1 MLKFLKKNISALGL
15 SLIVTALSASLI
27 ISTVSW
33 FSSSEITNLKI
44 NSGVVSSYFEPVD
57 NSDGSQANPYVIARP
72 VQLFNLMHLMQSNRI
87 VEQDVNGNDVYFY
100 QKDYYFQFGK
110 LVNGTYQFV
119 DYGDDGVIIG
129 ENKYSPYLN
138 MKYYS
143 DDGSLIPIGTED
155 RPFIGHIVGNNLTVK
170 NVKIKGSGYSD
181 VGIFG
186 YVAEGATIQNL
197 YFDNVTIQMED
208 VDFKHQNIA
217 SAHTDHKHTD
227 NAYVGYLAGHVYD
240 ANASFKDVYINNC
253 DVQNTVGLNA
263 KFKNN
268 FGYFGCV
275 DLNNAAPVGSEK
287 HVTLRPND
295 VYNYFSST
303 YDNISGDEYIARN
316 TEYNNESNTVNNGNT
331 TVSTAVSKSANGDYY
346 TFNNETKSG
355 TNHNYSLST
364 GGYRTSSNEIK
375 EARYGTTKTKLNPAT
390 VVLSEKPVDASTLND
405 GTYVYYDNDLS
416 KWQYLK
422 VSSTAGEISTVNFN
436 CYVISY
442 TDNGVKYYL
451 KYNNGTIEGTTA
463 VPNIQEQAS
472 FADYF
477 FAFKESVTSKG
488 VVSISTDTQSTE
500 YRLFIPAHDC
510 YVASTIGSVT
520 ASISTTPNFDSAL
533 PIKVNGNSSQITY
546 AEDAAYVLWSSGTTT
561 LLRRT
566 VAGFSGTIYSI
577 SGGYDGSTE
586 VKTNYVHT
594 YDLVTDINSLQVDD
608 VVTFVYK
615 NGSTNFIISTQAK
628 NNRIAETITIDA
640 NNHISSSALENK
652 AVSDFILGQT
662 AKGWTFKDE
671 DTNLYLYAA
680 GTKSSGQN
688 YLRSREDIG
697 TNGWAE
703 WTLTAAGG
711 VTNTVTV
718 KSVGNSYVPY
728 LGYLHGTTNTG
739 DYDIFRCSKSSSN
752 SPQIYKRSNNST
764 GDITIEHSFIY
775 SAESISSG
783 EKTTKTDDI
792 YYGDI
797 GGVTFTDVLNISEV
811 TFNFALSQITFKVA
825 FESGYQLVT
834 NDSSLQVGDKIVIA
848 NNAKGA
854 VAGDIPSGEDYL
866 ANKAA
871 TFSADGSYITSL
883 PNDALILT
891 LGGSSGAW
899 TLSNDSDEKLGA
911 TAVKKLAW
919 GKGTNTWSISISNN
933 DATIQNKTSSYG
945 RFLYNYNDTRFTTYT
960 SGTNVSMLLPQIYK
974 YVSIQVEAKNIF
986 FGDYISGDF
995 DPNSIDTVG
1004 DVSFYSDHYAQTT
1017 SQYDFDARI
1026 AMSAGDLNDQF
1037 SATLWCDS
1045 STVIYVKNNK
1055 SRDLGKII
1063 FEYSTDGTSNAFLSH
1078 GGGTGP
1084 TFEGL
1089 GCVNAIDTETT
1100 PNTYSYSLNL
1110 SLNNIH
1116 NAALCGLDANR
1127 NIISYYGADGTVNG
1141 ELDDNKIDT
1150 FVIVIANTVGVINV
1164 TNVEF
1169 SFASLPGN
1177 TGNFGE
1183 VGYRS
1188 ATYNANNAF
1197 TGQTPDNTLDETIV
1211 NFYYEIE
1218 IGTISYISVNYEA
1231 SNKRYTVT
1239 IYVTNNLRIYIFNYD
1254 AMVYDVYAN
1263 NTLCPSGS
1271 NDLTIPSRTY
1281 DPELGWIT

>member
-1 MLKFLKKNISALGL
+1 MLKFLKKNITALGL
-15 SLIVTALSASLI
+15 SLIVTTLSASLI

-33 FSSSEITNLKI
+33 FSSSEITNLRI
-44 NSGVVSSYFEPVD
+44 DSGVVSSYFEPVAD
-57 NSDGSQANPYVIARP
+57 SDGSQDNPYVIARP
-72 VQLFNLMHLMQSNRI
+72 VQLFNLMHLMQSDRV
-87 VEQDVNGNDVYFY
+87 VEQDINGNDVYFY

-110 LVNGTYQFV
+110 LVDGTYQFV

-129 ENKYSPYLN
+129 EDKYSPYLN

-186 YVAEGATIQNL
+186 YVAQGATIQNL

-208 VDFKHQNIA
+208 VDFKHQNGA
-217 SAHTDHKHTD
+217 SAHTDHD

-253 DVQNTVGLNA
+253 DVQNTVELNA

-268 FGYFGCV
+268 FGYFGCI
-275 DLNNAAPVGSEK
+275 DLNDADHPAGSEK

-303 YDNISGDEYIARN
+303 YDNISNDEYIARN
-316 TEYNNESNTVNNGNT
+316 TDYNEANNTVNNGNT
-331 TVSTAVSKSANGDYY
+331 KVSTAVSKSAGGDYY

-375 EARYGTTKTKLNPAT
+375 EVRYGDTKTKLDPAT
-390 VVLSEKPVDASTLND
+390 VVLSEKPTDASTLD
-405 GTYVYYDNDLS
+405 EGTYVYYDNTLS

-422 VSSTAGEISTVNFN
+422 VSSKAGEISTVNFN

-451 KYNNGTIEGTTA
+451 KYNNGTIEGTTT
-463 VPNIQEQAS
+463 VPSIQDQAN

-488 VVSISTDTQSTE
+488 VVSISNDAQSTE

-510 YVASTIGSVT
+510 YVASNIGLVT
-520 ASISTTPNFDSAL
+520 APISTTPKFDNAL
-533 PIKVNGNSSQITY
+533 PIKINGNNSQIIY
-546 AEDAAYVLWSSGTTT
+546 ASDAAYVLWSSGTTT

-566 VAGFSGTIYSI
+566 VAGFSGTNYSI

-586 VKTNYVHT
+586 TKINYVHT
-594 YDLVTDINSLQVDD
+594 YDLVTDIDSLQVND

-640 NNHISSSALENK
+640 NNHISEDALENK
-652 AVSDFILGQT
+652 AVSDFILGKT
-662 AKGWTFKDE
+662 SKGWTFKDE

-697 TNGWAE
+697 TDGWAE
-703 WTLTAAGG
+703 WTPTAAGG
-711 VTNTVTV
+711 ATNTVTV

-752 SPQIYKRSNNST
+752 SPQIYKRNSNST
-764 GDITIEHSFIY
+764 GKITIEHSFIY

-783 EKTTKTDDI
+783 EKIPKVDDI
-792 YYGDI
+792 YYGEID
-797 GGVTFTDVLNISEV
+797 GVTFTEVLNILEV
-811 TFNFALSQITFKVA
+811 TFYFSLSQITFKVA
-825 FESGYQLVT
+825 LESSYQLVT
-834 NDSSLQVGDKIVIA
+834 NDSTLQAGDKIVIA
-848 NNAKGA
+848 NNAKGV
-854 VAGDIPSGEDYL
+854 VAGDILAGEDYL
-866 ANKAA
+866 EKKTA
-871 TFSADGSYITSL
+871 TFSTDGSEITVL
-883 PNDALILT
+883 PNDALVLT

-899 TLSNDSDEKLGA
+899 TLNNESGQKLGA

-919 GKGTNTWSISISNN
+919 GDGKTTWSISISDN
-933 DATIQNKTSSYG
+933 DATIKNETSSYG
-945 RFLYNYNDTRFTTYT
+945 RFLYNNTFPRFTTYT
-960 SGTNVSMLLPQIYK
+960 TGTDAAMLLPQIYK
-974 YVSIQVEAKNIF
+974 LVPIQVEAKNIF

-995 DPNSIDTVG
+995 DPESIDTVG

-1017 SQYDFDARI
+1017 SQDDFDARL
-1026 AMSAGDLNDQF
+1026 AMNAGDLNDQF
-1037 SATLWCDS
+1037 SATLYCRS

-1078 GGGTGP
+1078 GDGTGP

-1089 GCVNAIDTETT
+1089 GCVNAIDTEAS

-1141 ELDDNKIDT
+1141 EADDNNIDT

-1188 ATYNANNAF
+1188 ATYDVNNAF

-1281 DPELGWIT
+1281 DPELGWTT

>member
-1 MLKFLKKNISALGL
+1 MLKFLKKNITALGL
-15 SLIVTALSASLI
+15 SLIVTTLSASLI

-33 FSSSEITNLKI
+33 FSSSEITNLRI
-44 NSGVVSSYFEPVD
+44 NSGVVSSYFEPVAD
-57 NSDGSQANPYVIARP
+57 SDGSQANPYVIARP
-72 VQLFNLMHLMQSNRI
+72 VQLFNLMHLMQSNRV
-87 VEQDVNGNDVYFY
+87 VEQDANGKDVYFY

-170 NVKIKGSGYSD
+170 NVKIRGSGYSD

-208 VDFKHQNIA
+208 VNFEHQNIA

-253 DVQNTVGLNA
+253 DVQNTVELNS

-303 YDNISGDEYIARN
+303 YDNISNDEYIARN
-316 TEYNNESNTVNNGNT
+316 TEYNNESNTVDTGNMN
-331 TVSTAVSKSANGDYY
+331 VSTAVSKSGGGDYY

-364 GGYRTSSNEIK
+364 GGYRTSSHEIK
-375 EARYGTTKTKLNPAT
+375 EARYGDTKTKLDPST
-390 VVLSEKPVDASTLND
+390 VVLSEKPADASILD
-405 GTYVYYDNDLS
+405 EGTYVYFDNTLS

-488 VVSISTDTQSTE
+488 VVSISTDAQSTE

-510 YVASTIGSVT
+510 YVTSTIGSVT

-546 AEDAAYVLWSSGTTT
+546 AKEAAYVLWSSGTTT

-566 VAGFSGTIYSI
+566 VAGFSGTIYNI

-586 VKTNYVHT
+586 TKTNYVHT
-594 YDLVTDINSLQVDD
+594 YDLVTDINSLQVND

-615 NGSTNFIISTQAK
+615 NGSTNFIMSTQAK

-662 AKGWTFKDE
+662 TKGWTFKDE

-703 WTLTAAGG
+703 WTLTAASG

-718 KSVGNSYVPY
+718 KSAGNSYVPY

-752 SPQIYKRSNNST
+752 SPQIYKRNNDST

-797 GGVTFTDVLNISEV
+797 GGSTFTDVLNILEV
-811 TFNFALSQITFKVA
+811 TFNFSLSQVTFKTTKG
-825 FESGYQLVT
+825 SYQLVT
-834 NDSSLQVGDKIVIA
+834 NDSTLQAGDKIVIA
-848 NNAKGA
+848 NNAKGV
-854 VAGDIPSGEDYL
+854 VAGDILAGEDYL
-866 ANKAA
+866 EKKTA
-871 TFSADGSYITSL
+871 TFSTDGSEITVL
-883 PNDALILT
+883 PNDALVLT

-899 TLSNDSDEKLGA
+899 TLNNESGQKLGA

-919 GKGTNTWSISISNN
+919 GDGKTTWSISISDN
-933 DATIQNKTSSYG
+933 DATIKNETSSYG
-945 RFLYNYNDTRFTTYT
+945 RFLYNNTFPRFTTYT
-960 SGTNVSMLLPQIYK
+960 TGTDAAMLLPQIYK
-974 YVSIQVEAKNIF
+974 LVPIQVEAKNIF

-995 DPNSIDTVG
+995 DPESIDTVG

-1017 SQYDFDARI
+1017 SQADFNARA
-1026 AMSAGDLNDQF
+1026 AMSAQDLKKQF
-1037 SATLWCDS
+1037 SATYWCRS

-1089 GCVNAIDTETT
+1089 GCVNAIDTEAT

-1141 ELDDNKIDT
+1141 EADDNNIDT
-1150 FVIVIANTVGVINV
+1150 FVVVIANTVGVINV

-1188 ATYNANNAF
+1188 ATYNADNAF

>member
-1 MLKFLKKNISALGL
+1 MLKFLKKNITALGL
-15 SLIVTALSASLI
+15 SLIVTTLSASLI

-33 FSSSEITNLKI
+33 FSSSEITNLRI
-44 NSGVVSSYFEPVD
+44 NSGVVSSYFEPVAD
-57 NSDGSQANPYVIARP
+57 SDGSQANPYVIARP
-72 VQLFNLMHLMQSNRI
+72 VQLFNLMHLMQSNRV
-87 VEQDVNGNDVYFY
+87 VEQDVNGKDVYFY

-155 RPFIGHIVGNNLTVK
+155 RPFIGHIIGNNLTVK

-208 VDFKHQNIA
+208 VDFKHQNVT
-217 SAHTDHKHTD
+217 SSHSDHKHTD

-275 DLNNAAPVGSEK
+275 DLNDAAPVGSEK

-295 VYNYFSST
+295 VYNYFSSA
-303 YDNISGDEYIARN
+303 YDNISNDEYIARN
-316 TEYNNESNTVNNGNT
+316 TDYNNASNTVDTGNMK
-331 TVSTAVSKSANGDYY
+331 VSTAVSKIANGDYY

-364 GGYRTSSNEIK
+364 GGYRTSLNEIK
-375 EARYGTTKTKLNPAT
+375 EARYGNTKTKLDPST
-390 VVLSEKPVDASTLND
+390 VVLLEKPADASTLND

-451 KYNNGTIEGTTA
+451 KYNNGTIEGTTT
-463 VPNIQEQAS
+463 VPSIQDQTN

-488 VVSISTDTQSTE
+488 VVSISTDTQSAE
-500 YRLFIPAHDC
+500 YRLFVPAHDC
-510 YVASTIGSVT
+510 YVASTIGSTT

-546 AEDAAYVLWSSGTTT
+546 AEDAAYVLWSSKTTT

-586 VKTNYVHT
+586 TKPNYVHT
-594 YDLVTDINSLQVDD
+594 YDLVTDISSLKVDD

-615 NGSTNFIISTQAK
+615 NGSTNFIMSTQAK

-640 NNHISSSALENK
+640 NNHISYDALKDK
-652 AVSDFILGQT
+652 AVSDFVLGQT
-662 AKGWTFKDE
+662 TKGWTFKDE

-718 KSVGNSYVPY
+718 ESVGNSYVPY

-739 DYDIFRCSKSSSN
+739 DYDIFRCSRSSSN
-752 SPQIYKRSNNST
+752 SPQIYKRNNNST

-797 GGVTFTDVLNISEV
+797 GGVTFTNVLNISEV

-834 NDSSLQVGDKIVIA
+834 DASNLQVGDKIVIA
-848 NNAKGA
+848 NYANDV
-854 VAGDIPSGEDYL
+854 VAGDITSQYMAEFT
-866 ANKAA
+866 A
-871 TFSADGSYITSL
+871 TFSNDGSYITSL
-883 PNDALILT
+883 PNDAVVLT

-899 TLSNDSDEKLGA
+899 TLSNESGQKLGA

-919 GKGTNTWSISISNN
+919 DKGTTTWSISISDN
-933 DATIQNKTSSYG
+933 DATIQNRTSSYG
-945 RFLYNYNDTRFTTYT
+945 RFLYNYNDARFTTYT

-974 YVSIQVEAKNIF
+974 YVSFQVEARNIF

-1017 SQYDFDARI
+1017 SQADFNARL
-1026 AMSAGDLNDQF
+1026 AMDDSKLNGKF
-1037 SATLWCDS
+1037 SATLWCRS

-1063 FEYSTDGTSNAFLSH
+1063 FEYKTVGTSNAFLSH

-1089 GCVNAIDTETT
+1089 GCVNAIDTEAT

-1116 NAALCGLDANR
+1116 KAAFCGLDANR
-1127 NIISYYGADGTVNG
+1127 NIVSYYDADGTVHG
-1141 ELDDNKIDT
+1141 QADDNNIDT

-1188 ATYNANNAF
+1188 ATYNADNAF

-1218 IGTISYISVNYEA
+1218 IGTISYISVNYVA

>member
-1 MLKFLKKNISALGL
+1 MLKFLKKNITALGL
-15 SLIVTALSASLI
+15 SLIVTTLSASLI

-33 FSSSEITNLKI
+33 FSSSEITNLRI
-44 NSGVVSSYFEPVD
+44 NSGVVSSYFEPVAD
-57 NSDGSQANPYVIARP
+57 SDGSQANPYVIARP
-72 VQLFNLMHLMQSNRI
+72 VQLFNLMHLMQSNRV
-87 VEQDVNGNDVYFY
+87 VEQDVNGKDVYFY

-186 YVAEGATIQNL
+186 YVAQGATIQNL

-208 VDFKHQNIA
+208 VDFKHQNVT
-217 SAHTDHKHTD
+217 SSHSDHKHTD

-240 ANASFKDVYINNC
+240 ADSSFKDVYINNC

-275 DLNNAAPVGSEK
+275 DLNDAAPVGSEK

-295 VYNYFSST
+295 VYNYFSSA
-303 YDNISGDEYIARN
+303 YDNISNDEYIARN
-316 TEYNNESNTVNNGNT
+316 TDYNDANNTVNNGNT
-331 TVSTAVSKSANGDYY
+331 KVSTAVSKSGGGDYY

-355 TNHNYSLST
+355 TTHNYSLST

-375 EARYGTTKTKLNPAT
+375 EARYGNTKTKLDPST
-390 VVLSEKPVDASTLND
+390 VVLSEKPADASTLND
-405 GTYVYYDNDLS
+405 GTYVYYDNTLS

-451 KYNNGTIEGTTA
+451 KYNNGTIEGTTT
-463 VPNIQEQAS
+463 VPSIQDQAN

-488 VVSISTDTQSTE
+488 VVSISTDTQSAE
-500 YRLFIPAHDC
+500 YRLFVPAHDC

-546 AEDAAYVLWSSGTTT
+546 AGDAAYVLWSSGTTT

-608 VVTFVYK
+608 VITFVYK
-615 NGSTNFIISTQAK
+615 NGSTNFIMSTQAK

-640 NNHISSSALENK
+640 NNHISSTALENK
-652 AVSDFILGQT
+652 AVSDFILDKT

-718 KSVGNSYVPY
+718 ESVGNSYVPY

-739 DYDIFRCSKSSSN
+739 DYDIFRCSRSSSN
-752 SPQIYKRSNNST
+752 SPQIYKRNNNST

-797 GGVTFTDVLNISEV
+797 GGVTFTNVLNISEV

-834 NDSSLQVGDKIVIA
+834 DASNLQVGDKIVIA
-848 NNAKGA
+848 NYANDV
-854 VAGDIPSGEDYL
+854 VAGDITSQYMAEFT
-866 ANKAA
+866 A
-871 TFSADGSYITSL
+871 TFSNDGSYITSL
-883 PNDALILT
+883 PNDAVVLT

-899 TLSNDSDEKLGA
+899 TLSNESGQKLGA

-919 GKGTNTWSISISNN
+919 DKGTTTWSISISDN
-933 DATIQNKTSSYG
+933 DATIQNRTSSYG
-945 RFLYNYNDTRFTTYT
+945 RFLYNYNDARFTTYT

-974 YVSIQVEAKNIF
+974 YVSFQVEARNIF

-1017 SQYDFDARI
+1017 SQADFNARL
-1026 AMSAGDLNDQF
+1026 AMDDSKLNGKF
-1037 SATLWCDS
+1037 SATLWCRS

-1063 FEYSTDGTSNAFLSH
+1063 FEYKTVGTSNAFLSH

-1089 GCVNAIDTETT
+1089 GCVNAIDTEAT

-1116 NAALCGLDANR
+1116 KAAFCGLDANR
-1127 NIISYYGADGTVNG
+1127 NIISYYGADGAANG

-1188 ATYNANNAF
+1188 ATYNADNAF